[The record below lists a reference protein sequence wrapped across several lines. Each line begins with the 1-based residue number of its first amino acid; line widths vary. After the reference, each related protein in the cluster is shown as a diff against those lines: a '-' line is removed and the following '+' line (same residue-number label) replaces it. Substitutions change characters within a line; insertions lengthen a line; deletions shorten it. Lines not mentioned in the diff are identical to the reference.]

1 MSQLKKLIIKRTL
14 YWKLILKR
22 AKDYHESDKER
33 LMQKPEINTETYLRK
48 KKIKRENMEE
58 RDTIICLKKRNK
70 NYKNIKKKKNC
81 EAKNSQSHQ

>member
-1 MSQLKKLIIKRTL
+1 MSQLKKRIIKRTL
-14 YWKLILKR
+14 SWKLILKR
-22 AKDYHESDKER
+22 VKDYHESNKER

-70 NYKNIKKKKNC
+70 NYKNIKKKK
-81 EAKNSQSHQ
+81 KLWG